1 MYVYIHKELKINWK
15 FCRCAIALDNFFY
28 LFYFP
33 NTRKLEEKETW
44 VKNPGE
50 VKVFLTWTDQR
61 DVWKEHFLQER
72 TRFNENIDTSTKL
85 NHKTVGLWTSD
96 YNREDCHFHI
106 FTTPGKSCKSTLLVC
121 WHVHSP
127 IWWVLDLPLMIIL
140 QWQLYKN
147 NLSKFTKYELYKYM
161 KL

>member
-1 MYVYIHKELKINWK
+1 MYVYIHKELKIYGK

-61 DVWKEHFLQER
+61 DV
-72 TRFNENIDTSTKL
+72 
-85 NHKTVGLWTSD
+85 
-96 YNREDCHFHI
+96 
-106 FTTPGKSCKSTLLVC
+106 
-121 WHVHSP
+121 
-127 IWWVLDLPLMIIL
+127 
-140 QWQLYKN
+140 
-147 NLSKFTKYELYKYM
+147 
-161 KL
+161 